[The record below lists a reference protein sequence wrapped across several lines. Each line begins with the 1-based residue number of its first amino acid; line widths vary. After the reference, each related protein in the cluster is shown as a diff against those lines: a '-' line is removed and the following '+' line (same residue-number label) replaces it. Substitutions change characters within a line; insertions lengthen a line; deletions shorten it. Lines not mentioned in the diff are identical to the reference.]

1 MSVTPLGEQ
10 LSSWKVFLVSAGDS
24 PLVPHFPH
32 ADMHYSSAAEEDC
45 PAWPNFLGGSNIGQ
59 KRKMETLDDP
69 DPFRRT
75 VKKLLLDAS
84 TKTGSAG
91 QPSPGSSSGIPQQ
104 SPTIFSQ
111 TGSTDARSV
120 PTFSGYGSNQ
130 PVRPPPFLPDLDLFM
145 ESSGKYSHFSKPTP
159 VFASE
164 EPIDATSADL
174 SHLFVDDILSN
185 LFTTDPLGGPDLAF
199 GGSGW

>member
-1 MSVTPLGEQ
+1 M
-10 LSSWKVFLVSAGDS
+10 
-24 PLVPHFPH
+24 
-32 ADMHYSSAAEEDC
+32 
-45 PAWPNFLGGSNIGQ
+45 GGSNIGQ
-59 KRKMETLDDP
+59 KRKLETLDDP

-84 TKTGSAG
+84 TKGGSAS
-91 QPSPGSSSGIPQQ
+91 QASPGSSTGLPQQ

-111 TGSTDARSV
+111 AGSAENRNM
-120 PTFSGYGSNQ
+120 PTFSGYAANQ

-159 VFASE
+159 VFANE
-164 EPIDATSADL
+164 EPADATSADL

-185 LFTTDPLGGPDLAF
+185 LFTTDPLGGSDMAF
-199 GGSGW
+199 SGSGW

>member
-1 MSVTPLGEQ
+1 MT
-10 LSSWKVFLVSAGDS
+10 
-24 PLVPHFPH
+24 
-32 ADMHYSSAAEEDC
+32 AAEEDC
-45 PAWPNFLGGSNIGQ
+45 PAWPNNFSSSNIGQ
-59 KRKMETLDDP
+59 KRKLESLDDP

-84 TKTGSAG
+84 TKGGSTGL
-91 QPSPGSSSGIPQQ
+91 PSPGSSSGLPQQ

-111 TGSTDARSV
+111 SGLQENRSI
-120 PTFSGYGSNQ
+120 PTFSSGYGNQ

-145 ESSGKYSHFSKPTP
+145 ESSGKYAHFSKPTP
-159 VFASE
+159 VFANE
-164 EPIDATSADL
+164 EPVDSTTADL

-185 LFTTDPLGGPDLAF
+185 LFTTDPLGGQEMGF